1 MHHLPLAIADHTTRG
16 FNTSSKAGFSLQLV
30 TNEELLDHTV
40 RRGSDGFLYFRH
52 SLRASVSDAKPP
64 PRRPRP
70 LGTSVYV
77 GTGNGRGQFLLKVDA
92 TSIMMWLQCEPCR
105 PQAQQGR
112 PLFVPR
118 DSPSFVAVHGASGGC
133 DRRFFTPLPNN
144 LCAFHYTGNG
154 NRVNGILARDHVTRQ
169 DGVDLG
175 VIFIGCAH
183 NSVIFRNDGI
193 YAGVVGLGRV
203 PQPSPVSSQPH
214 VLGMSHGRTS
224 FSYCLS
230 GETNR
235 QGLLRFGTDVPVLHT
250 SRYRTTRILPAL
262 HAQDGAYHVS
272 LVGVSLGAHILDA
285 VRPEMFGRRGE
296 DVGEGGCIIDIGT
309 PLTVMAQEAYSVV
322 EEAVWSEL
330 QRHGAER
337 VEQHDYGLCV
347 RATEATKR
355 RLPSMSLHFAEEEA
369 TLVVS
374 PKHLFL
380 IMDDMYKKAGQ
391 IACLAMRPGR
401 RTVIGALQQVDTRFV
416 FDLEGDR
423 ISFAPESC
431 TKETTLV
438 V

>member
-1 MHHLPLAIADHTTRG
+1 MKPWTCGVAILTALLMHHLSLAIADHTTRG
-16 FNTSSKAGFSLQLV
+16 FNTSSKAG
-30 TNEELLDHTV
+30 
-40 RRGSDGFLYFRH
+40 
-52 SLRASVSDAKPP
+52 
-64 PRRPRP
+64 
-70 LGTSVYV
+70 VYV

-154 NRVNGILARDHVTRQ
+154 NR

-214 VLGMSHGRTS
+214 VLGMSHGHTS

-250 SRYRTTRILPAL
+250 SRYRTTRIRPAL